1 MISLLR
7 QRNFSLLWFAGMVS
21 VFGDWILFVALP
33 FYVYKLTSSALIT
46 GTMFIAQT
54 LPRILFGLIAGVFV
68 DRWNRKWV
76 MILADLIRMGL
87 LLLLFFI
94 HSKNDIWIAYVVAF
108 VEAAITQ
115 FFLQA
120 KNAAIPSTV
129 NENHLVSA
137 NGLNSLSEN
146 MARIAGPA
154 LGGILLNLFGIA
166 SDAVLDSIS
175 FLISGILI
183 ALIVLPTVQNV
194 EQLAS
199 DGNLF
204 DNWRK
209 LWQDGM
215 TGLALVSKDRLI
227 STIFLVVGLV
237 LLAEGLITVLL
248 VPFVT
253 VALHGS
259 AAELGWLL
267 SGQGIGGVL
276 GSLVVQVSN
285 KRGFPKVR
293 LIALTALL
301 GGLLRLSLVN
311 IPVFFV
317 DMALIGAAGVVAIV
331 LHVNISVVLQT
342 AIPNQYLGRVFGI
355 YETLQG
361 ITLFLGMVLASVLG
375 DRLGV
380 IVVLNGATL
389 LYTLAGVIGLF
400 LLAPKSFAEREA
412 VPMALGEK
420 V

>member
-7 QRNFSLLWFAGMVS
+7 QRNFSLLWFAGTVS

-33 FYVYKLTSSALIT
+33 FFVYELTGSALIT

-76 MILADLIRMGL
+76 MVFADFIRVGL
-87 LLLLFFI
+87 LLLLLLI
-94 HSKNDIWIAYVVAF
+94 HSKNEIWIVYVVAF
-108 VEAAITQ
+108 VEAAIAQ
-115 FFLQA
+115 FFLPA
-120 KNAAIPSTV
+120 KNAAIPLTV
-129 NENHLVSA
+129 NAENLVSA

-146 MARIAGPA
+146 IARIAGPA
-154 LGGILLNLFGIA
+154 LGGLLLNFFGIA
-166 SDAVLDSIS
+166 SGALLDSAS
-175 FLISGILI
+175 FLISGVLI
-183 ALIVLPTVQNV
+183 ALITLPPEQNA
-194 EQLAS
+194 ERPTS
-199 DGNLF
+199 EGNLF

-209 LWQDGM
+209 FWRDGV

-227 STIFLVVGLV
+227 SGIFLVVGLV

-253 VALHGS
+253 VALHGNS
-259 AAELGWLL
+259 ADLGWLM

-285 KRGFPKVR
+285 KQRISKVR

-301 GGLLRLSLVN
+301 GGLLRLSIVN

-317 DMALIGAAGVVAIV
+317 DMALIVVAGVVAIV
-331 LHVNISVVLQT
+331 LYVNVSVVLQT
-342 AIPNQYLGRVFGI
+342 AISNQYLGRVFGL
-355 YETLQG
+355 YGTLQG
-361 ITLFLGMVLASVLG
+361 ITMFLGMVLASTLG

-380 IVVLNGATL
+380 IAVLDGATL
-389 LYTLAGVIGLF
+389 LYTLAGVIGFF
-400 LLAPKSFAEREA
+400 LLAPQLFTEKEG
-412 VPMALGEK
+412 VPMALEEK